1 MRVDIRPA
9 ALPALPA
16 GTTEAA
22 SAPSSPTYEHTG
34 GPRSSRDDA
43 YRQQGGGRLARALH
57 TTYAAGVRLNNEAT
71 AATIRKSLKGI
82 DSAIDAAAA
91 TGFLNPAQAG
101 VCRNLVKGA
110 RIGIKM
116 LQAFPNV
123 VDKVRSALD
132 ITENTI
138 NSLDETGI
146 VSSEK
151 LASWRTAVANADQ
164 ELAKIQGGTASHA
177 QMTQDKMTTAA

>member
-1 MRVDIRPA
+1 MRVDRPA
-9 ALPALPA
+9 TLPALPV
-16 GTTEAA
+16 GTTDAA
-22 SAPSSPTYEHTG
+22 SASSSRTNEHAG
-34 GPRSSRDDA
+34 GPRSARDDA

-82 DSAIDAAAA
+82 DSAIDVAAA
-91 TGFLNPAQAG
+91 TGALNPALAG
-101 VCRNLVKGA
+101 ICRGLVKGA

-116 LQAFPNV
+116 LQAFPDA

-132 ITENTI
+132 ITENTL
-138 NSLDETGI
+138 NSLDEAGI
-146 VSSEK
+146 VSPEK
-151 LASWRTAVANADQ
+151 LASWRNAIANADQ
-164 ELAKIQGGTASHA
+164 ALEQIQTGKASHV